1 MADKNFLTD
10 IIDADLAEGKI
21 SEIHTRF
28 PPEPNGYLHIGSAK
42 AIYINWSIANQY
54 GGKFNLRLDDTNP
67 AREGEEYVNS
77 IIEDLH
83 WLGADPNG
91 GIFYGSDYF
100 DKCYEYAEKLIMEG
114 KAYVDDLTRDEMRE
128 IETSNR
134 LYEENGAVYMTAT
147 VGSKLD
153 SERPESS
160 AITFILAN
168 GRLITNRYVDP
179 TPVKRFMQY
188 VERSPAACT
197 SNATLLAGLL
207 EGFVERIADLLERVQ
222 AELDSVS
229 LTIFP
234 RAQGRAPSSSDLH
247 AMIQKIGANGDLVS
261 KARESLVSFQRL
273 LMYVQQTTSVNLS
286 QDQRGRY
293 KSTLRDVQSLSDHA
307 TFLGS
312 KIQFLLDAVLGLIN
326 LEQNNIIK
334 IFSVA
339 SVMFLPPTL
348 VASMYGMNFQH
359 MPELDKPWGYPFAL
373 LMMALS
379 AFIPYLYFRRK
390 GWL

>member
-1 MADKNFLTD
+1 MLRLLIPTGSGYTWVEHSPPAPFPDEFLW
-10 IIDADLAEGKI
+10 ADL
-21 SEIHTRF
+21 F
-28 PPEPNGYLHIGSAK
+28 EPSQDEEK
-42 AIYINWSIANQY
+42 AVEA
-54 GGKFNLRLDDTNP
+54 LLT
-67 AREGEEYVNS
+67 
-77 IIEDLH
+77 
-83 WLGADPNG
+83 
-91 GIFYGSDYF
+91 
-100 DKCYEYAEKLIMEG
+100 
-114 KAYVDDLTRDEMRE
+114 VDVPTRDEMKE

-153 SERPESS
+153 SDRPESS

-179 TPVKRFMQY
+179 TPVRRFMQY

-222 AELDSVS
+222 GELDAVS

-234 RAQGRAPSSSDLH
+234 RAGGKSPSSGDLH

-273 LMYVQQTTSVNLS
+273 LMYVQQSTNVTLS
-286 QDQRGRY
+286 QDQRGRF

-339 SVMFLPPTL
+339 AVMFLPPTL
-348 VASMYGMNFQH
+348 VASIYGMNFVH
-359 MPELDKPWGYPFAL
+359 MPELDKPWGYPVAL
-373 LMMALS
+373 ALMALS
-379 AFIPYLYFRRK
+379 AFIPYVYFRRK

>member
-1 MADKNFLTD
+1 MLRLLIPTGNGYTWVEHVPPAPFPDEFLW
-10 IIDADLAEGKI
+10 ADLYVPTVE
-21 SEIHTRF
+21 E
-28 PPEPNGYLHIGSAK
+28 EK
-42 AIYINWSIANQY
+42 AVEA
-54 GGKFNLRLDDTNP
+54 LLT
-67 AREGEEYVNS
+67 
-77 IIEDLH
+77 
-83 WLGADPNG
+83 
-91 GIFYGSDYF
+91 
-100 DKCYEYAEKLIMEG
+100 
-114 KAYVDDLTRDEMRE
+114 VDVPTSDEMKE

-153 SERPESS
+153 SDTPESS
-160 AITFILAN
+160 AITFILTN
-168 GRLITNRYVDP
+168 GRMITNRYVDP

-197 SNATLLAGLL
+197 SAPTLLAGLL

-222 AELDSVS
+222 GELDSVS
-229 LTIFP
+229 HVIFP
-234 RAQGRAPSSSDLH
+234 RGQTSFPSSGDLH

-273 LMYVQQTTSVNLS
+273 LMYVQQSTNVSLS
-286 QDQRGRY
+286 QDQRGRF
-293 KSTLRDVQSLSDHA
+293 KSSLRDVQSLSDHA

-339 SVMFLPPTL
+339 AVMLMPPTL
-348 VASMYGMNFQH
+348 VASIYGMNFH
-359 MPELDKPWGYPFAL
+359 FMPELDKHWGYPA
-373 LMMALS
+373 ALS
-379 AFIPYLYFRRK
+379 AMVISSVVPYLYFRRK